1 MQQETTVPVI
11 LLGIENAVTINGLVL
26 LKEIL
31 VTRELLLSEK
41 RTFISVVAV
50 VDNSGSLS
58 PLTRLPEGAHKLGID
73 DDDLINIA
81 HLKSAG
87 GSLIEEPGYKQQGA
101 KRLEAIIKQ
110 SVQPGTVIVDLAHKS
125 LEAATLPALIAAAK
139 LGCSL
144 VLPASRPPAYR
155 DECLSAYGKNR
166 FIRFAKPPSP
176 RKMLYSI
183 LDSYAANPLKAQPI
197 PDALVQNARQMIQT
211 DVEPSPDEYPYVR
224 IPEPAE
230 PEHVHG
236 PGCNHDHDHDHDH
249 GHGHGH
255 SHDHGHSH
263 GHGHGG
269 KNHHHHEDGTCCDHD
284 HSEEPP
290 NNHPKNLAPQV
301 ICDIDGAVEAIK
313 QGNLARLSV
322 VSYLASMGTQ
332 IDESLL
338 PTDGNSAEHGY
349 GMLFASKGIVEP
361 LVDMAKAYV
370 DKPHPSNSIAL
381 MLLLQALLSLVHGYE
396 PPEGDEICVKIA
408 DAGGVELLRGVVR
421 PGVAFGGSQEQV
433 DAMVRVFTET
443 LVRRLRAANLY
454 LRACDG
460 CGKKEQTM
468 DSWRASTA
476 YCSKECQVA
485 DWKRGHKAVCEDP
498 KDPQAR
504 IKAALRA
511 VTATAGSAAVPSA

>member
-58 PLTRLPEGAHKLGID
+58 PL

-230 PEHVHG
+230 PEH
-236 PGCNHDHDHDHDH
+236 
-249 GHGHGH
+249 
-255 SHDHGHSH
+255 
-263 GHGHGG
+263 
-269 KNHHHHEDGTCCDHD
+269 
-284 HSEEPP
+284 
-290 NNHPKNLAPQV
+290 QV

-443 LVRRLRAANLY
+443 LVRRLRAANL
-454 LRACDG
+454 
-460 CGKKEQTM
+460 
-468 DSWRASTA
+468 STA